1 MNGLQ
6 EIWARQAELV
16 GKRLSVTSL
25 AFIFVVLVCLSLVF
39 IDGWRS
45 WTARNIQLHEMGI
58 STYNMTRAI
67 AQHADD
73 TIKAADTTLVGLVER
88 VQADGIGPDALS
100 RLHRLLVQR
109 VSELPQL
116 QGLFVYD
123 EKGNWLV
130 NALSTTPANVNNSD
144 RDYFIYHRTHIDP
157 KPYIGLPIRSR
168 STGAW
173 IITVSRRINHADGSF
188 AGVALATINMDYFN
202 EFYKGFDIGH
212 HGAIVLGLNSGIML
226 TRRPLLAD
234 TNGKSMAN
242 TALFRENVAK
252 KASGTIFIV
261 SAQDGVTRLN
271 SFKHL
276 EQYPLFVATAL
287 SKDEIL
293 AAWLTDTYLHSAGV
307 VILLIVLS
315 MLGFRLVGQIKL
327 RLNAEAEL
335 VRARDALE
343 TLNQTL
349 ERLALQDGLTGLA
362 NRRHFDLALD
372 KEFSRAVREAS
383 SLALVM
389 IDVDCFKQYNDIY
402 GHAAGDECLR
412 KICEVIKTNQNRPG
426 DVAARYGGEE
436 LGVLLPGTDVRGAMI
451 IAEKIRL
458 EIHNLGIEHTG
469 NLAGVVTVSAGVDAL
484 IPVRD
489 LDKPVELIQAADK
502 ALYAAKSSGR
512 DRVCESRSTIHSHQ
526 STIQQ
531 ESSPIV

>member
-1 MNGLQ
+1 MNGLRDRL
-6 EIWARQAELV
+6 ARQARLAT
-16 GKRLSVTSL
+16 KRISITSL
-25 AFIFVVLVCLSLVF
+25 AMIFVILVCLSLVF

-45 WTARNIQLHEMGI
+45 WTARNIQLQEMGV
-58 STYNMTRAI
+58 STSNMTRAI

-88 VQADGIGPDALS
+88 VQADGTGPGALQ
-100 RLHRLLVQR
+100 RLHQLLVQR
-109 VSELPQL
+109 VRELRQL
-116 QGLFVYD
+116 QGLFIYD
-123 EKGNWLV
+123 EKGNWLA
-130 NALSTTPANVNNSD
+130 NALPATPSNVNNSD
-144 RDYFIYHRTHIDP
+144 RDYFIYHSTHFDP

-168 STGAW
+168 STGKW
-173 IITVSRRINHADGSF
+173 IITVSRRISHADGSF
-188 AGVALATINMDYFN
+188 AGVALATIDMDYFN
-202 EFYKGFDIGH
+202 KFYESFDIGH
-212 HGAIVLGLNSGIML
+212 HGAIVLGLNNGVML

-234 TNGKSMAN
+234 TNGKSIAN
-242 TALFRENVAK
+242 TPLFRDHVAK
-252 KASGTIFIV
+252 RAMGTIFIV
-261 SAQDGVTRLN
+261 SALDGVRRLN
-271 SFKHL
+271 SFRHL

-287 SKDEIL
+287 SEDEIL
-293 AAWLTDTYLHSAGV
+293 ADWLTDTYLHSAGV
-307 VILLIVLS
+307 GILLIVLS
-315 MLGFRLVGQIKL
+315 MLGFHLVGQIKL

-412 KICEVIKTNQNRPG
+412 KISEVIKTNQNRPG

-436 LGVLLPGTDVRGAMI
+436 LGVLLPGTDVRGAMV

-458 EIHNLGIEHTG
+458 EIHNLGIEHAG
-469 NLAGVVTVSAGVDAL
+469 NSAGVVTVSAGVDAFVPIL
-484 IPVRD
+484 D
-489 LDKPVELIQAADK
+489 LDNPLELIQAADK
-502 ALYAAKSSGR
+502 ALYAAKSGGR
-512 DRVCESRSTIHSHQ
+512 DRVCENNSVIHSHQ
-526 STIQQ
+526 ATTQQ
-531 ESSPIV
+531 ESSAIL

>member
-1 MNGLQ
+1 MNGLRD
-6 EIWARQAELV
+6 ILARQAELV
-16 GKRLSVTSL
+16 TKRLPITSL
-25 AFIFVVLVCLSLVF
+25 ALIFVVLVCLSLVF

-45 WTARNIQLHEMGI
+45 WTARNIQLQEMGV
-58 STYNMTRAI
+58 STSNMTRAI

-88 VQADGIGPDALS
+88 VQTDGTGPEAL
-100 RLHRLLVQR
+100 RRMHELLVRR
-109 VSELPQL
+109 VKELPQL

-130 NALSTTPANVNNSD
+130 NALPTMPPNVNNSD
-144 RDYFIYHRTHIDP
+144 RDYFIYHSTHVDP

-188 AGVALATINMDYFN
+188 AGVALATINMNYFN
-202 EFYKGFDIGH
+202 KFYAGFDIGR
-212 HGAIVLGLNSGIML
+212 HGAIVLGLNSGIIL

-234 TNGKSMAN
+234 TNGKNMAN
-242 TALFRENVAK
+242 TPLYRDNVK
-252 KASGTIFIV
+252 KRSSGTIFIV
-261 SAQDGVTRLN
+261 SALDGVTRLN
-271 SFKHL
+271 SFQHL

-307 VILLIVLS
+307 GILLIVLS
-315 MLGFRLVGQIKL
+315 LLGFHLVGQIKL

-362 NRRHFDLALD
+362 NRRHFDIALD

-412 KICEVIKTNQNRPG
+412 KISAVIKTNQNRPG

-458 EIHNLGIEHTG
+458 EIHNLGIEHAG
-469 NLAGVVTVSAGVDAL
+469 NSAGVVTVSAGVDAFVP
-484 IPVRD
+484 IRD
-489 LDKPVELIQAADK
+489 LDNPLELIQAADK
-502 ALYAAKSSGR
+502 ALYAAKSGGR
-512 DRVCESRSTIHSHQ
+512 DRVCESNGVIHSHQ
-526 STIQQ
+526 STTQQ
-531 ESSPIV
+531 ESPAIL